1 MKTNKQE
8 GKRPRVALVLGGGG
22 ARGMSHIGVLK
33 ALEEADI
40 KIDMVV
46 GTSIGALLGSCY
58 ALGQSAK
65 DLEIEALSLTKRK
78 AIKELLDI
86 TLPKQSLL
94 AGKKA
99 HQYIDRLIKK
109 ANFENTKIP
118 VMVVATNLADGMPVL
133 LTKGDLA
140 DAIQA
145 SISVPGV
152 FPPIKIGETYL
163 VDGGVASP
171 TPVGEALDWG
181 ADVVIAVDL
190 VLQRGGKI
198 QEKPGLIF
206 TMMQSY
212 EIIRNKSV
220 WEDSLSKNV
229 IMIKP
234 NLNGNGIVS
243 SFKFFNIQEF
253 IDEGY
258 RSTNAIMSQ
267 IKLVIDNFKVT
278 K

>member
-1 MKTNKQE
+1 MKTNKQ
-8 GKRPRVALVLGGGG
+8 GGRLPKVALVLGGGG

-33 ALEEADI
+33 ALEEANI

-58 ALGQSAK
+58 ALGQSAR
-65 DLEIEALSLTKRK
+65 DLEVEALTLTKRK

-99 HQYIDRLIKK
+99 HKYIDRLIKK
-109 ANFENTKIP
+109 ANFKNTNIP
-118 VMVVATNLADGMPVL
+118 VMVVATNLADGLPVL
-133 LTKGDLA
+133 LTDGDLA
-140 DAIQA
+140 DAIVA
-145 SISVPGV
+145 SVSVPGI

-190 VLQRGGKI
+190 VIQRGGKI
-198 QEKPGLIF
+198 KEKPALIF
-206 TMMQSY
+206 TLMQSY

-220 WEDSLSKNV
+220 WDDSLSKNV

-234 NLNGNGIVS
+234 ELNGNGIVS
-243 SFKFFNIQEF
+243 SFKFFNIQGF

-258 RSTNAIMSQ
+258 KATMTLLPQIRS
-267 IKLVIDNFKVT
+267 VIDNFKVS